1 MWLED
6 EQKEL
11 LAKFV
16 EAHRNASRELR
27 GVFLVVQTMD
37 KPQATF
43 LHSRVKALRFEGSL
57 GDAEVLAQSGLLR
70 LSYNSQGSPLFYVQP
85 QGIQFYEEMKGS
97 SPALQTLED
106 ELRHFI
112 GAREFQESHPAA
124 FAKWEQA
131 ASLLWEAD
139 SAQQLST
146 IGHLCREALQEFAA
160 SLADLERVD
169 VSTIEPA
176 KTVSRLK
183 AVLAGRAATLGT
195 TEAAFLEAL
204 VSYWVT
210 VSDLV
215 QRQEHGAQRERGPLV
230 WEDARR
236 VVFQSCVLMYEVTR
250 VFR

>member
-1 MWLED
+1 
-6 EQKEL
+6 
-11 LAKFV
+11 
-16 EAHRNASRELR
+16 
-27 GVFLVVQTMD
+27 
-37 KPQATF
+37 
-43 LHSRVKALRFEGSL
+43 
-57 GDAEVLAQSGLLR
+57 
-70 LSYNSQGSPLFYVQP
+70 LSYNSQGSRLFYVQP
-85 QGIQFYEEMKGS
+85 QGIQFYEETKRS

-112 GAREFQESHPAA
+112 GAREFQESHPTA

-131 ASLLWEAD
+131 ASLLWAAD

-169 VSTIEPA
+169 VSTIEPS

-204 VSYWVT
+204 ISYWGT